1 MDAKLALRMVPF
13 TGIMYAV
20 SRLFRG
26 LNRIE
31 RLHLNFR
38 KMIRDENAIVC
49 MIDLCNFSS
58 WCDDKSSS
66 VVFETMTKYN
76 VFLKNLLGKFK
87 DLEKVELVGDCV
99 MVVGWIS
106 HNAKRSK
113 LVVNQMIEF
122 AMDMLTNIEKIQN
135 IFEDDTISIRI
146 GIHEGKISS
155 GFISNPRKF
164 QVFGRSVNLASR
176 IEAAATKGT
185 CWISNTTLKTNNI
198 DYENIEAKGQ
208 GQHQFKGFKRVV
220 SVSELSNL
228 EGSRH

>member
-1 MDAKLALRMVPF
+1 MDAKLALRLVPF
-13 TGIMYAV
+13 TGIVYAV
-20 SRLFRG
+20 SRLFS

-31 RLHLNFR
+31 RLHLYFR
-38 KMIRDENAIVC
+38 NMMREEDAIVC

-76 VFLKNLLGKFK
+76 AFLKYLLRKFK
-87 DLEKVELVGDCV
+87 YLEKVELVGDCV

-106 HNAKRSK
+106 HNAQRSK
-113 LVVNQMIEF
+113 LVANQMIEF
-122 AMDMLTNIEKIQN
+122 AMDMLTNIEKIQD
-135 IFEDDTISIRI
+135 IFDDDNISIRI
-146 GIHEGKISS
+146 GIHEGKTSF

-176 IEAAATKGT
+176 IEAAAKQGT

-198 DYENIEAKGQ
+198 DYENIRSQ
-208 GQHQFKGFKRVV
+208 GRHQFKGFKEVV